1 MLVYTQKFT
10 PEAETPAMYNQERIV
25 KTIEDQ
31 LKETDVQ
38 KARTKAPLIIEK
50 ISLNYSKRLPT
61 EH

>member
-1 MLVYTQKFT
+1 
-10 PEAETPAMYNQERIV
+10 MYNQERIV